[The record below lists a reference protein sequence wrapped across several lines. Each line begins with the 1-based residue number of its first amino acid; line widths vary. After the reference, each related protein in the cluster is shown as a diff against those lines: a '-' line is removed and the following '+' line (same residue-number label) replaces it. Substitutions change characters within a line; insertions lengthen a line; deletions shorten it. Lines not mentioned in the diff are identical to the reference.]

1 LKNYGKFQG
10 IEGEINMRLHAL
22 VKVGKSYGKIIK
34 KKPFKIGRKQQ
45 MGYLVFFK
53 NGTKQWVF
61 KKDMTLIW

>member
-1 LKNYGKFQG
+1 MK
-10 IEGEINMRLHAL
+10 IHAL
-22 VKVGKSYGKIIK
+22 VKIGRSYGKIIK

-45 MGYLVFFK
+45 MGYLVMFK